1 MGKSASRIILA
12 GVFAALCCICSLA
25 AQAAEKTAELACVG
39 YKGETT
45 LENFQALVKL
55 SAANGYGFD
64 YADCAAQDGSDLWFT
79 DSSGNVIAHEID
91 SWTQGGDSFIWVKI
105 PQVAGT
111 ADASYPTKITM
122 HWGGDGKETTNESV
136 WSGFAGVWHMN
147 GEVVDD
153 APQNE
158 TDATGHGLDAV
169 PTAVYAE
176 EGKSC
181 VLSEMART
189 PGVVGNARVNQSNAT
204 TYSQGLAVGDYS
216 DHITD
221 ASKFTFSGWFSAT
234 SLGVK
239 NHYPRLVSAEGATAF
254 WSIVGSY
261 SSGFGKIAGVYSG
274 GNSAVGALNVGNFE
288 SSKWVYL
295 TVVWNGTTVQVYA
308 NGEQKIEATD
318 KTAQTTL
325 DTGFMIG
332 GNKSATDSKRAWHG
346 SYDEIRM
353 YDGAMSEE
361 RAVADY
367 ATMSAPTEFLVY
379 VSSVDSAL
387 WTGAADDGDGTNAL
401 NWECRDAKG
410 DVMSGTLPTESTK
423 ILSCTLGAN
432 ADWSQLGFAPFIPAS
447 SVVELNGYT
456 LTVSG
461 IAGPGKVN
469 NAAQGEAAQLVVSGS
484 ADWTNSDTVFDGN
497 LKFVKT
503 GAGTFTS
510 TIAQSYT
517 GGTVVGA
524 GTIQAPRSTAAYDA
538 TFTPFGTGTITIG
551 RNGVLNVQ
559 STVAYRNGVVLDG
572 GTITGGVQ
580 QGSSQNEWGAGRPVV
595 MLERLTA
602 DSTITH
608 SAKGLDIGAPGT
620 PVDLGGY
627 TLSVA
632 IADATYF
639 RFFGSLADTAGK
651 IVTTGAGFLQELPAL
666 ARGVDIDC
674 SSDANLT
681 LSGTEVHDYRAANG
695 DRKSAAGTGR
705 GVKVNGTY
713 TPVGNYYYGCM
724 MENGSTI
731 DLSGRTGCFNV
742 KSSLTEYNGNALDAA
757 EKLARKT
764 VQFEAGT
771 VTVNLAGRA
780 DLDDIAESEDPYI
793 VKWSTDEGMGEPSET
808 TFVPDAAT
816 AQAYKFRKDSTGLT
830 LAKNKGFMLIVK

>member
-1 MGKSASRIILA
+1 
-12 GVFAALCCICSLA
+12 
-25 AQAAEKTAELACVG
+25 
-39 YKGETT
+39 
-45 LENFQALVKL
+45 
-55 SAANGYGFD
+55 
-64 YADCAAQDGSDLWFT
+64 
-79 DSSGNVIAHEID
+79 
-91 SWTQGGDSFIWVKI
+91 
-105 PQVAGT
+105 
-111 ADASYPTKITM
+111 
-122 HWGGDGKETTNESV
+122 
-136 WSGFAGVWHMN
+136 MN
-147 GEVVDD
+147 GEVVDGK
-153 APQNE
+153 PQNE
-158 TDATGHGLDAV
+158 TDATGNGLHAV
-169 PTAVYAE
+169 PTAVK
-176 EGKSC
+176 GTC
-181 VLSEMART
+181 VLTEMART
-189 PGVVGNARVNQSNAT
+189 TGPVGNARVNQSDAT
-204 TYSQGLAVGDYS
+204 TYAQGLLVGNYS
-216 DHITD
+216 SFISD
-221 ASKFTFSGWFSAT
+221 ASKFTFSGWYSAT
-234 SLGVK
+234 SLGASGD
-239 NHYPRLVSAEGATAF
+239 YPRLVSAEEGAKNAF
-254 WSIVGSY
+254 WSIVGAY
-261 SSGFGKIAGVYSG
+261 SSGFGKIADVYSG
-274 GNSAVGALNVGNFE
+274 GKSTVSTQTVGNFE
-288 SSKWVYL
+288 SPDWVYL

-308 NGEQKIEATD
+308 NGKQIIEKTGI
-318 KTAQTTL
+318 TAQTALTS
-325 DTGFMIG
+325 GFMIG
-332 GNKSATDSKRAWHG
+332 GIKVADKNSIKRAWHG
-346 SYDEIRM
+346 SYDEVRM
-353 YDGAMSEE
+353 YNGAMSEE

-367 ATMSAPTEFLVY
+367 ATMNAPTEFLVY

-387 WTGAADDGDGTNAL
+387 WTGAADDGDGANTL

-432 ADWSQLGFAPFIPAS
+432 ADWSQLGFAPFIPAG

-456 LTVSG
+456 LTVSRL
-461 IAGPGKVN
+461 AGPGKVN

-503 GAGTFTS
+503 GAGTFES
-510 TIAQSYT
+510 TIAQPYT

-524 GTIQAPRSTAAYDA
+524 GTIQAPRSTEAYDA

-551 RNGVLNVQ
+551 QNGVLNVQ

-580 QGSSQNEWGAGRPVV
+580 MAGADNTSGRPVV

-608 SAKGLDIGAPGT
+608 SAKGLDIGVAGT

-639 RFFGSLADTAGK
+639 RFFGSLENTAGK

-674 SSDANLT
+674 SSYANLT

-695 DRKSAAGTGR
+695 DRQSSAGTGR

-713 TPVGNYYYGCM
+713 TPVGNYYYGCT

-742 KSSLTEYNGNALDAA
+742 KSSLTEYNGTALTAA

-771 VTVNLAGRA
+771 VTVNLAGRT
-780 DLDDIAESEDPYI
+780 DLATIAASEDPYI
-793 VKWSTDEGMGEPSET
+793 VKWSTDTGMGEPSET
-808 TFVPDAAT
+808 AFVPDAAT
-816 AQAYKFRKDSTGLT
+816 AHAYKFKKDSTGLM
-830 LAKNKGFMLIVK
+830 LSKQKGLMIIVQ